1 MTSTV
6 TVVLVTFGLLSLVT
20 ARPTVSHQQ
29 NINEQGY
36 YTFFPQQ
43 QGSRDLEE
51 QADAATVGQM
61 VDAYNC
67 MYAYQLATL
76 SINNYFDDHKHI
88 IIVVISNSNALLIL
102 HFKIITKL
110 ITISMHAYTAVI

>member
-1 MTSTV
+1 MISTF

-43 QGSRDLEE
+43 QSSRDPEE
-51 QADAATVGQM
+51 QADAATFGKM

-67 MYAYQLATL
+67 MYAYQLL
-76 SINNYFDDHKHI
+76 SVLI
-88 IIVVISNSNALLIL
+88 ILMIIS
-102 HFKIITKL
+102 
-110 ITISMHAYTAVI
+110 V

>member
-1 MTSTV
+1 MISTF

-51 QADAATVGQM
+51 QADAATFKM

-67 MYAYQLATL
+67 MYAYQLL
-76 SINNYFDDHKHI
+76 SVLI
-88 IIVVISNSNALLIL
+88 ILMIIS
-102 HFKIITKL
+102 
-110 ITISMHAYTAVI
+110 V